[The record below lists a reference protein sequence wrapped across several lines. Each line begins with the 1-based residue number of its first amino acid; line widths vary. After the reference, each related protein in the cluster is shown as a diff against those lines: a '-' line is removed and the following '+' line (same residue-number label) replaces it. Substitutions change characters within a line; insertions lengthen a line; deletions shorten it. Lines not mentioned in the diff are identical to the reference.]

1 MAEEDTDK
9 TAQAA
14 KIIRKHMLGSLASG
28 ILPLPIVDMAI
39 LTAIQTRM
47 AGQLAK
53 LHDVE
58 FSEQHAR
65 AIIGSLAGLSL
76 AVTAGNTLGLLL
88 PGIGK
93 ALRGIGMFT
102 VPPATTYALGQVF
115 NKHFESGGTVRASA
129 ARNCRPCSRSLSHPP
144 WASSHSPGCTA
155 GRWQSTVVSSRRPA
169 SATRRMAR
177 R

>member
-58 FSEQHAR
+58 FSEQRAR

-115 NKHFESGGTVRASA
+115 NKHFESGGTVWTFDPTRAKKDYDEELKKGERVVEQNYA
-129 ARNCRPCSRSLSHPP
+129 GVRP
-144 WASSHSPGCTA
+144 
-155 GRWQSTVVSSRRPA
+155 
-169 SATRRMAR
+169 
-177 R
+177 

>member
-58 FSEQHAR
+58 FSEQRAR

-76 AVTAGNTLGLLL
+76 AVTAGNTLEMIQDIEALCRQRIQRTMHRAAGLQDDIAGAGAHGSTGDLVEDEL
-88 PGIGK
+88 PAVEPAGNAFARHHSFRSQALFEKPVGVHVGAIGE
-93 ALRGIGMFT
+93 
-102 VPPATTYALGQVF
+102 VPPHITRHTCTF
-115 NKHFESGGTVRASA
+115 
-129 ARNCRPCSRSLSHPP
+129 
-144 WASSHSPGCTA
+144 SS
-155 GRWQSTVVSSRRPA
+155 
-169 SATRRMAR
+169 
-177 R
+177 